1 MRKFK
6 ISLLLILVF
15 IIFIL
20 MGLANAQEPKIF
32 FSVEEDF
39 VNQDPVPG
47 DDNPIISDGD
57 LLNAAGYVYMSN
69 LKLLSAFEVEFDLG
83 LDAADV
89 IDIEDYFV
97 AFSTELDD
105 PKGLF
110 TAGDLLTTWG
120 AILPNSALLYAFDDI
135 SHNLDLGLDAV
146 HFIGEREDIIEFFRK
161 VKEKG
166 HEYFL
171 HEPGD
176 LIGFLEENNIDILFS
191 TEGTA
196 PKPGDPQFLDGDLLS
211 AVRGTIVI
219 PNSDLLP
226 PSIPAG
232 IPDRGGDFG
241 LDAVTLD
248 KKKNIVFSTEIL
260 YITEQI
266 CTDGDILEQGD
277 GIMLAH
283 EKLINEFNPLNRW
296 INVGLDALSMQFT
309 LP

>member
-1 MRKFK
+1 
-6 ISLLLILVF
+6 
-15 IIFIL
+15 

-57 LLNAAGYVYMSN
+57 LLNAGGHVYIPN
-69 LKLLSAFEVEFDLG
+69 LKLLNAFEVESDLG

-89 IDIEDYFV
+89 IDIEGYFV

-146 HFIGEREDIIEFFRK
+146 HFIGDREDIIEFFRK

-166 HEYFL
+166 NEYFL

-176 LIGFLEENNIDILFS
+176 LIWFLEENNIDILFS

-219 PNSDLLP
+219 PNSELLP
-226 PSIPAG
+226 PNVPAG
-232 IPDRGGDFG
+232 IPERGCDFG

-248 KKKNIVFSTEIL
+248 KKKNIGFSTEIL
-260 YITEQI
+260 YEGELSF
-266 CTDGDILEQGD
+266 TDGDVLVQGD
-277 GIMLAH
+277 EVVLHNAS
-283 EKLINEFNPLNRW
+283 LIKAFGLK
-296 INVGLDALSMQFT
+296 VGDLGLDALSFY
-309 LP
+309 LY